1 MNTIELMVHDFLHHY
16 ISYVHNNIEVYIF
29 TEKPLLDPSLKE
41 THTLLPFM
49 SMIFLEEFNY
59 TRHLMNLLI
68 KKNAHHPIALHL
80 QFIDIA
86 DNIYHILRLGLG
98 EIL

>member
-1 MNTIELMVHDFLHHY
+1 MHDFFHHNMSD
-16 ISYVHNNIEVYIF
+16 IHNNIEVYIL
-29 TEKPLLDPSLKE
+29 TEEPLSYTCLKE
-41 THTLLPFM
+41 AHTLLPFM
-49 SMIFLEEFNY
+49 SMIFLEEFHY